1 MPTQKPLEG
10 LRVVEL
16 TTYVAAPTCGKLLRD
31 QGAEVIKVEAPR
43 GDAWRYNFALSDHP
57 NTRFHICNAG
67 KKSIVLDL
75 KTEEGLASL
84 HKLIARADVF
94 ITNTRSQ
101 SLIRLGLDHD
111 TLCERYPRLIYAF
124 LSGYG
129 EAGPDADLPGF
140 DTVAYWAKSGFMADM
155 SISTGHNYP
164 VDSPVGVG
172 DSVTGMTLYAG
183 VMTALL
189 QRERTGRGDYVTASL
204 YNTGIWAV
212 SGSIILSKYPSV
224 TMPRTRDTCF
234 PESSAYRCADGEWLQ
249 LCILEF
255 DRYAP
260 SLFAALGYPDI
271 LKDPRY
277 STFEARLVHNGEL
290 VALAEEVFATKTV
303 EEWLDI
309 LRPLD
314 IVCCRIAH
322 FADIPHSEQ
331 AWANDYLERLSY
343 GGGDDYVVPSSP
355 IRMGSRPTAPLEECP
370 ALGADTAAVLAELED
385 AR

>member
-57 NTRFHICNAG
+57 NPRFHICNAG

-189 QRERTGRGDYVTASL
+189 QRLAH
-204 YNTGIWAV
+204 
-212 SGSIILSKYPSV
+212 
-224 TMPRTRDTCF
+224 
-234 PESSAYRCADGEWLQ
+234 AY
-249 LCILEF
+249 
-255 DRYAP
+255 
-260 SLFAALGYPDI
+260 
-271 LKDPRY
+271 
-277 STFEARLVHNGEL
+277 H
-290 VALAEEVFATKTV
+290 
-303 EEWLDI
+303 
-309 LRPLD
+309 
-314 IVCCRIAH
+314 
-322 FADIPHSEQ
+322 
-331 AWANDYLERLSY
+331 
-343 GGGDDYVVPSSP
+343 
-355 IRMGSRPTAPLEECP
+355 
-370 ALGADTAAVLAELED
+370 AAVAENADD
-385 AR
+385 AGNELGFHAVTLNILIVKKAHKRLGHG

>member
-57 NTRFHICNAG
+57 NPRFHICNAG

-75 KTEEGLASL
+75 KTEEGLAAL
-84 HKLIARADVF
+84 HKLVARADVF

-212 SGSIILSKYPSV
+212 SGSIILSQYPSV

-343 GGGDDYVVPSSP
+343 GGGDDYVVPRSP